1 MISSPS
7 YDHQIYT
14 KHAQNHRMKS
24 HKKHEL
30 FLVLDLS
37 QTTSVFLQISCRV
50 GLTYFMHNKHEVLF
64 QNKRHL

>member
-1 MISSPS
+1 MISSTS
-7 YDHQIYT
+7 YDHQVYT

-50 GLTYFMHNKHEVLF
+50 G
-64 QNKRHL
+64 